1 MRENC
6 DNFRTRND
14 IAMKP
19 GPVTKLDNGNTTTS
33 KKIDYHVMA
42 NLWRIWSNPQA
53 GFQMH
58 GL

>member
-33 KKIDYHVMA
+33 KKIDYHVM
-42 NLWRIWSNPQA
+42 
-53 GFQMH
+53 
-58 GL
+58 